1 MAAALVPR
9 EMMSWSLTA
18 IALGALEGALLGV
31 IVKNQ
36 FAHVAGPA
44 AINLAVAVVAGAPS
58 FANLASFLFA
68 SRASGRDK
76 VALLSRLMQVVG
88 ICILV
93 MAIPGRT
100 LSGLLVFCL
109 FTVIGRMAWSGIV
122 TIRAAIW
129 RVNYER
135 RWRGRVTARI
145 VQLGSLLI
153 ATFSALTGYLLDWH
167 EESYR
172 PMFVLAAASAFL
184 AAHVYSKT
192 RVRRRRQLAAAE
204 QASQAQLGRSFGPAK
219 MLAVLKEN
227 REFRRY
233 MGGMM
238 VLGSGNLMV
247 IAMLVIM
254 ISDTLNMSQLSQVMI
269 TSSIPLLMLCVSVVF
284 WAPLLERRH
293 IFSYRAV
300 QSWSY
305 VFAIATFALALIGGM
320 PWLLWPGA
328 VLMGTAIGGGHLG
341 WNLGHND
348 FTDDANAS
356 LYMSIHVTLTGIRGL
371 VMPLLGVLA
380 YQYIESLAPG
390 MGVWAMILPFSLSF
404 VGTCWF
410 VWLNY
415 EMKSE

>member
-129 RVNYER
+129 RVN
-135 RWRGRVTARI
+135 
-145 VQLGSLLI
+145 
-153 ATFSALTGYLLDWH
+153 
-167 EESYR
+167 
-172 PMFVLAAASAFL
+172 
-184 AAHVYSKT
+184 
-192 RVRRRRQLAAAE
+192 
-204 QASQAQLGRSFGPAK
+204 
-219 MLAVLKEN
+219 
-227 REFRRY
+227 
-233 MGGMM
+233 
-238 VLGSGNLMV
+238 
-247 IAMLVIM
+247 
-254 ISDTLNMSQLSQVMI
+254 
-269 TSSIPLLMLCVSVVF
+269 
-284 WAPLLERRH
+284 
-293 IFSYRAV
+293 
-300 QSWSY
+300 
-305 VFAIATFALALIGGM
+305 
-320 PWLLWPGA
+320 
-328 VLMGTAIGGGHLG
+328 
-341 WNLGHND
+341 
-348 FTDDANAS
+348 
-356 LYMSIHVTLTGIRGL
+356 
-371 VMPLLGVLA
+371 
-380 YQYIESLAPG
+380 
-390 MGVWAMILPFSLSF
+390 
-404 VGTCWF
+404 
-410 VWLNY
+410 
-415 EMKSE
+415 